1 MTTALEQRALNSAN
15 IIPGTL
21 DSEQIPDV
29 AKAAQNGGVWPKF
42 FHRPI
47 QNKAKSEEAGRPVH
61 DQVEWVDI
69 IVAGDRNSKVSRK
82 VSDIDKQ
89 RWPAQYQAFKS
100 GNKMPLQGTPLEQW
114 TQLGTDQ
121 VADLKS
127 LGIMTVEML
136 AGLSDDQVANYG
148 LGGHQLREKA
158 NAYIEIAANQAAPQ
172 HYAAD
177 NQRLSEEVI
186 DLKRQLEET
195 HAVIQANEPGADPAE
210 VADLK
215 DRLSQNKLLIDT
227 QAMALEGTKA
237 TITNLETSLSSA
249 NQAMMELQAKVD
261 EQNQVIGTQKAEI
274 AKLKKPSGKK
284 STAAKKE

>member
-1 MTTALEQRALNSAN
+1 MTTALEQQAIDSSN
-15 IIPGTL
+15 IIPGML
-21 DSEQIPDV
+21 DDQQIPDV

-61 DQVEWVDI
+61 DQVEWVEI

-82 VSDIDKQ
+82 VSDIDKR
-89 RWPAQYQAFKS
+89 RWPQQYQAFKS

-158 NAYIEIAANQAAPQ
+158 NAYIETAANQAAPQ

-186 DLKRQLEET
+186 DLKRQLEEA
-195 HAVIQANEPGADPAE
+195 HAAIQANEPGADPAE
-210 VADLK
+210 VKDLK
-215 DRLSQNKLLIDT
+215 DRLSQNKMLIDT
-227 QAMALEGTKA
+227 QAMALEGTKTTIA
-237 TITNLETSLSSA
+237 TLE
-249 NQAMMELQAKVD
+249 AKVN

-274 AKLKKPSGKK
+274 TKLKKPPGKK
-284 STAAKKE
+284 TAAAKKE